1 MVKTRMIKVKRIEN
15 DEMIIAI
22 AITKIII
29 TVMTIIII
37 ITIMRIKIGNF
48 IKI

>member
-1 MVKTRMIKVKRIEN
+1 MIKVKRIEN

-22 AITKIII
+22 TIIKIII

>member
-22 AITKIII
+22 TIIKVII
-29 TVMTIIII
+29 TVMTIMII
-37 ITIMRIKIGNF
+37 ITIVRIKIGNF

>member
-1 MVKTRMIKVKRIEN
+1 MEKTRMIKVQRIEN

-22 AITKIII
+22 TIIKIII
-29 TVMTIIII
+29 TVMTIMI

>member
-22 AITKIII
+22 TIIKIII
-29 TVMTIIII
+29 TVMTIII

>member
-1 MVKTRMIKVKRIEN
+1 MEKTRMIKVKRIEN

-22 AITKIII
+22 TIIKIII
-29 TVMTIIII
+29 TVMTIMI

>member
-1 MVKTRMIKVKRIEN
+1 MIKVKRIEN

-22 AITKIII
+22 TIIKVII
-29 TVMTIIII
+29 TVMTIMII
-37 ITIMRIKIGNF
+37 ITIVRIKIGNF

>member
-1 MVKTRMIKVKRIEN
+1 MVKVKRIEN
-15 DEMIIAI
+15 DEMVI
-22 AITKIII
+22 AITIIKII
-29 TVMTIIII
+29 TVMTIMII

>member
-1 MVKTRMIKVKRIEN
+1 MIKVKRIEN

-22 AITKIII
+22 TIIKIII
-29 TVMTIIII
+29 TVMTIMI

>member
-1 MVKTRMIKVKRIEN
+1 MEKTRMIKVKRIEN

-22 AITKIII
+22 TIIKVII
-29 TVMTIIII
+29 TVMTIMII
-37 ITIMRIKIGNF
+37 ITIVRIKIGNF

>member
-1 MVKTRMIKVKRIEN
+1 MVKVKRIEN
-15 DEMIIAI
+15 DEMVI
-22 AITKIII
+22 AITIIKIII
-29 TVMTIIII
+29 TVMTIMII

>member
-1 MVKTRMIKVKRIEN
+1 MIKVKRIEN

-22 AITKIII
+22 TIIKIII
-29 TVMTIIII
+29 TVMTIII